1 MRRLSLAAG
10 VLLALA
16 VAAPAA
22 ANTTER
28 FVLDDTFSNEYS
40 CGVVV
45 TTRAVGDA
53 IAHHG
58 KDVSWLF
65 GTIHIRYL
73 GEGLDPATGEV
84 INLTGRQIMLER
96 PTAVALMGQGTF
108 LHLPGEGVL
117 LEDVGRLVFNPAD
130 GSTLT
135 SSAHVIPFDDPTG
148 EARIDV
154 AVCSLFD

>member
-28 FVLDDTFSNEYS
+28 YVLDDTFSNEYS
-40 CGVVV
+40 CGVIVM
-45 TTRAVGDA
+45 TRALGDV
-53 IAHHG
+53 IAHRG
-58 KDVSWLF
+58 NDGSWLF

-73 GEGLDPATGEV
+73 GQALDPATGEV
-84 INLTGRQIMLER
+84 IHLTGRQIMLER

-117 LEDVGRLVFNPAD
+117 LGDVGRFVFNPAD
-130 GSTLT
+130 GSTLM
-135 SSAHVIPFDDPTG
+135 SSAHVIRFDDPTG
-148 EARIDV
+148 EASIDA